1 MLIGMWRITSILL
14 IPFLVLGPVLP
25 HSHAGTGVVVPVGH
39 DSRPHVHLNSHD
51 HSHSHDQHHHGPSK
65 QLSTKSDTSSVA
77 SELAAVADHDLDAIY
92 LAASDALPRA
102 CPTISV
108 DVFATY
114 WVALPNRVVVEGLFR
129 FSAADPPDVRGPL
142 PIYLLNSSLLL

>member
-1 MLIGMWRITSILL
+1 MLKDMWRISAILL
-14 IPFLVLGPVLP
+14 IPFFVLGPVLP

-39 DSRPHVHLNSHD
+39 DSRLHVHLNSHD
-51 HSHSHDQHHHGPSK
+51 HSHSHDEHHRGPSK
-65 QLSTKSDTSSVA
+65 QHSPKSDTSSVA
-77 SELAAVADHDLDAIY
+77 SKLAPITDHDLDAIY

-102 CPTISV
+102 CPPILV
-108 DVFATY
+108 GVVATY
-114 WVALPNRVVVEGLFR
+114 WVALPNRVVVEGIFR

>member
-1 MLIGMWRITSILL
+1 MLKDMWRISSILL

-25 HSHAGTGVVVPVGH
+25 HSHALSGVVVPVGH

-65 QLSTKSDTSSVA
+65 QLSPKSDTSSLA
-77 SELAAVADHDLDAIY
+77 SELAPLVDHDLDAIY
-92 LAASDALPRA
+92 LAASDALPRT

-108 DVFATY
+108 EVVATY
-114 WVALPNRVVVEGLFR
+114 WVALPIRVVVESISR
-129 FSAADPPDVRGPL
+129 FSAADPPDMRGPL